1 MEKSALVYIILT
13 AVTVA
18 FGFLVKNRD
27 YTTEYLSG
35 RRSFRGNTS
44 GDLMAAGPDRQ
55 QACNAVAEFAI
66 FCLLAGVSAC
76 RIAVG
81 GDYWVYWLKFQLIDQ
96 GRHVSYE
103 TGFVYLVKFFHLIF
117 GEGSYLPIFG
127 FFSLITVFFF
137 LKALHDQA
145 DWYVFSL
152 FLLLTQGFYFNSM
165 NSVRYYFALALAMY
179 AQKYVLRGE
188 YGKFLLWVLL
198 GCTIHKSVLL
208 VIPAYIVIDLLSRIR
223 LKKWHYAVVV
233 LLILSL
239 IFGQDVYRNIIFR
252 FYPYYKDSMFD
263 NGQLSYVNIAKC
275 LAVLILCLIYWK
287 DSVQE
292 NRRNRYYFY
301 LNLAGLVLYSC
312 GSFIPEV
319 SRVAYYLIQ
328 SQIFL
333 IPGVLKDAKKG
344 WLRTLCII
352 GVVAAYLLYFVMLLR
367 GMYDVEIR
375 LLPYLNW
382 IFN

>member
-1 MEKSALVYIILT
+1 M
-13 AVTVA
+13 
-18 FGFLVKNRD
+18 
-27 YTTEYLSG
+27 
-35 RRSFRGNTS
+35 
-44 GDLMAAGPDRQ
+44 
-55 QACNAVAEFAI
+55 
-66 FCLLAGVSAC
+66 
-76 RIAVG
+76 
-81 GDYWVYWLKFQLIDQ
+81 
-96 GRHVSYE
+96 
-103 TGFVYLVKFFHLIF
+103 
-117 GEGSYLPIFG
+117 
-127 FFSLITVFFF
+127 
-137 LKALHDQA
+137 
-145 DWYVFSL
+145 
-152 FLLLTQGFYFNSM
+152 
-165 NSVRYYFALALAMY
+165 
-179 AQKYVLRGE
+179 
-188 YGKFLLWVLL
+188 
-198 GCTIHKSVLL
+198 
-208 VIPAYIVIDLLSRIR
+208 
-223 LKKWHYAVVV
+223 
-233 LLILSL
+233 
-239 IFGQDVYRNIIFR
+239 YRNIIFR

-287 DSVQE
+287 DSAQE

-333 IPGVLKDAKKG
+333 IPGVLKDAQKG
-344 WLRTLCII
+344 WFRTLCII

>member
-1 MEKSALVYIILT
+1 MEKSALVYIVLT
-13 AVTVA
+13 LVTVG
-18 FGFLVKNRD
+18 FGFCVRNSA
-27 YTTEYLSG
+27 YTAGYLSG
-35 RRSFRGNTS
+35 RRMS
-44 GDLMAAGPDRQ
+44 GAPVGYDRQ
-55 QACNAVAEFAI
+55 QARNLVAETAV

-103 TGFVYLVKFFHLIF
+103 KGFVGLVKLFHWIF

-127 FFSLITVFFF
+127 FFSLVTVFFF

-145 DWYVFSL
+145 DWYVVSL

-188 YGKFLLWVLL
+188 YGKFILWVLL

-208 VIPAYIVIDLLSRIR
+208 
-223 LKKWHYAVVV
+223 
-233 LLILSL
+233 ILSL
-239 IFGQDVYRNIIFR
+239 IFGQSFYRNLIFK

-263 NGQLSYVNIAKC
+263 NGQLSYVNIGKC

-287 DSVQE
+287 DSIRDD
-292 NRRNRYYFY
+292 RRNRYYFY
-301 LNLAGLVLYSC
+301 LNLAGLVLYTC

-333 IPGVLKDAKKG
+333 IPGVLRNAKKG
-344 WLRTLCII
+344 WFRNLCIV
-352 GVVAAYLLYFVMLLR
+352 GVIAAYLLYFVMLLR

>member
-1 MEKSALVYIILT
+1 MPMAEVGYTALSVD
-13 AVTVA
+13 
-18 FGFLVKNRD
+18 KQ
-27 YTTEYLSG
+27 TTFCT
-35 RRSFRGNTS
+35 RFW
-44 GDLMAAGPDRQ
+44 MAASNR
-55 QACNAVAEFAI
+55 
-66 FCLLAGVSAC
+66 
-76 RIAVG
+76 
-81 GDYWVYWLKFQLIDQ
+81 
-96 GRHVSYE
+96 
-103 TGFVYLVKFFHLIF
+103 
-117 GEGSYLPIFG
+117 
-127 FFSLITVFFF
+127 FSLPLMLVFT
-137 LKALHDQA
+137 A
-145 DWYVFSL
+145 SI
-152 FLLLTQGFYFNSM
+152 
-165 NSVRYYFALALAMY
+165 
-179 AQKYVLRGE
+179 
-188 YGKFLLWVLL
+188 GKLSQDGTCFIAAAWK
-198 GCTIHKSVLL
+198 TKST
-208 VIPAYIVIDLLSRIR
+208 PYMAASIDLLSRIR
-223 LKKWHYAVVV
+223 LKKWHYAVGV

-344 WLRTLCII
+344 WFRTLCII

>member
-1 MEKSALVYIILT
+1 MRNS
-13 AVTVA
+13 
-18 FGFLVKNRD
+18 D
-27 YTTEYLSG
+27 YTAGYLSG
-35 RRSFRGNTS
+35 RRMS
-44 GDLMAAGPDRQ
+44 GAPVGYDRQ
-55 QACNAVAEFAI
+55 QARNLVAETAV

-103 TGFVYLVKFFHLIF
+103 KGFVGLVKLFHWIF

-127 FFSLITVFFF
+127 FFSLVTVFFF

-145 DWYVFSL
+145 DWYVLSL

-188 YGKFLLWVLL
+188 YGKFILWVLL

-208 VIPAYIVIDLLSRIR
+208 IIPAYIAADLLSRVR
-223 LKKWHYAVVV
+223 LKKWHYAVGL

-239 IFGQDVYRNIIFR
+239 IFGQGFYRNLIFK

-263 NGQLSYVNIAKC
+263 NGQLSYVNIGKC

-287 DSVQE
+287 DSIRDD
-292 NRRNRYYFY
+292 RRNRYYFY
-301 LNLAGLVLYSC
+301 LNLAGLVLYTC

-333 IPGVLKDAKKG
+333 IPGVLWNAKKG
-344 WLRTLCII
+344 WFRNLCIV

-382 IFN
+382 IFD

>member
-1 MEKSALVYIILT
+1 MEKSALVYIVLT
-13 AVTVA
+13 LVTVG
-18 FGFLVKNRD
+18 FGFCVRNSA
-27 YTTEYLSG
+27 YTAGYLSG
-35 RRSFRGNTS
+35 RRMS
-44 GDLMAAGPDRQ
+44 GAPVGYDRQ
-55 QACNAVAEFAI
+55 QARNLVAETAV

-103 TGFVYLVKFFHLIF
+103 KGFVGLVKLFHWIF

-127 FFSLITVFFF
+127 FFSLVTVFFF

-145 DWYVFSL
+145 DWYVVSL

-188 YGKFLLWVLL
+188 YGKFILWVLL

-208 VIPAYIVIDLLSRIR
+208 IIPAYIAADLLSRVR
-223 LKKWHYAVVV
+223 LKKWHYAVGL

-239 IFGQDVYRNIIFR
+239 IFGQGFYRNLIFK

-263 NGQLSYVNIAKC
+263 NGQLSYVNIGKC

-287 DSVQE
+287 DSIRDD
-292 NRRNRYYFY
+292 RRNRYYFY
-301 LNLAGLVLYSC
+301 LNLAGLVLYTC

-319 SRVAYYLIQ
+319 SRVAYYFSI
-328 SQIFL
+328 SNIFL
-333 IPGVLKDAKKG
+333 LPAVLSEIPGKRMRLFFKV
-344 WLRTLCII
+344 CV
-352 GVVAAYLLYFVMLLR
+352 GVAFFIYFIVFLQKS
-367 GMYDVEIR
+367 YDINIR
-375 LLPYLNW
+375 LLPYHSW
-382 IFN
+382 ILE

>member
-1 MEKSALVYIILT
+1 MPETPLW
-13 AVTVA
+13 
-18 FGFLVKNRD
+18 
-27 YTTEYLSG
+27 
-35 RRSFRGNTS
+35 
-44 GDLMAAGPDRQ
+44 
-55 QACNAVAEFAI
+55 
-66 FCLLAGVSAC
+66 SAC
-76 RIAVG
+76 
-81 GDYWVYWLKFQLIDQ
+81 L
-96 GRHVSYE
+96 
-103 TGFVYLVKFFHLIF
+103 
-117 GEGSYLPIFG
+117 
-127 FFSLITVFFF
+127 
-137 LKALHDQA
+137 
-145 DWYVFSL
+145 
-152 FLLLTQGFYFNSM
+152 SM
-165 NSVRYYFALALAMY
+165 NSVRYYFALALVMY

-223 LKKWHYAVVV
+223 LKKWHYAVGV